1 MQSLAAENLPHVFFN
16 PCRPGF
22 GLLGFGKM
30 QKVRPLPPRLRMLRL
45 RDQNALGI
53 LQQRALDKQKRT
65 VCLECVNQYDV
76 AFLKRIAGDAPL
88 ELLFEPA
95 AEDYGSE
102 QLQFFPPFYGFF
114 NIASTRDFLVL
125 SVIRSAPFAGNLI
138 IPVLVR
144 IRRYSKS
151 NR

>member
-76 AFLKRIAGDAPL
+76 AFIKRIAGDAPL

-114 NIASTRDFLVL
+114 NIRVDEGVHYDAWHKVVL
-125 SVIRSAPFAGNLI
+125 SLQTTGELNIHHLR
-138 IPVLVR
+138 
-144 IRRYSKS
+144 
-151 NR
+151 

>member
-1 MQSLAAENLPHVFFN
+1 
-16 PCRPGF
+16 
-22 GLLGFGKM
+22 
-30 QKVRPLPPRLRMLRL
+30 
-45 RDQNALGI
+45 
-53 LQQRALDKQKRT
+53 
-65 VCLECVNQYDV
+65 VNQYDV